1 MVKGTELVGLKYE
14 PIFNYFADR
23 GSAFVVCADTYVT
36 NDSGT
41 GIVHQVQ
48 RTFGWLIS
56 RGNGLNLWI
65 LECFSLNL
73 TGMNPPT
80 DVCEGQNPV
89 QCSDAVVGT
98 SVEVVLARNYRNKPR
113 FKFLRSNLS

>member
-23 GSAFVVCADTYVT
+23 PSAFVVCADSYVT

-48 RTFGWLIS
+48 R
-56 RGNGLNLWI
+56 
-65 LECFSLNL
+65 
-73 TGMNPPT
+73 
-80 DVCEGQNPV
+80 
-89 QCSDAVVGT
+89 A
-98 SVEVVLARNYRNKPR
+98 SV
-113 FKFLRSNLS
+113 